1 MLFSDRPQARLNDS
15 TFTFKQMSHS
25 AVTALCRAMK
35 LACELYPSRD
45 IAVCLD
51 PYCGLGFLLWC
62 LTGYVEGK
70 IRTSA
75 RLQKNQ
81 SKSNKCHSGE
91 PARPINQSENGTR
104 GRLPSAGKQMLD
116 AIILTN
122 HSRRSHV
129 NKKKLIRNRNRAG
142 AKRRKR
148 LHVAIDCTKMKAKV
162 LSDQLQENWPFQ

>member
-1 MLFSDRPQARLNDS
+1 
-15 TFTFKQMSHS
+15 MSHS

-75 RLQKNQ
+75 RLWKNQ
-81 SKSNKCHSGE
+81 SKSKKYHSGE

-104 GRLPSAGKQMLD
+104 GRLPSAGKYMLD
-116 AIILTN
+116 TIILTN
-122 HSRRSHV
+122 HSGRSLV
-129 NKKKLIRNRNRAG
+129 NKLIKNRNG
-142 AKRRKR
+142 AAARRRKR
-148 LHVAIDCTKMKAKV
+148 LHVAINCRKMKAKV
-162 LSDQLQENWPFQ
+162 LSDQLQEN